1 MNFDDH
7 LSSSSLKRRSC
18 PFRNI
23 NVTLI
28 SKKIYIYTYL
38 RMCLGCMGM
47 AMDVA
52 MCVKIVS
59 SFQVQ
64 EQSDQPIKLK
74 LNYKIYFCART
85 RLLDDYCT
93 E

>member
-1 MNFDDH
+1 MWYGDG
-7 LSSSSLKRRSC
+7 
-18 PFRNI
+18 
-23 NVTLI
+23 
-28 SKKIYIYTYL
+28 
-38 RMCLGCMGM
+38 LGCMGM

-74 LNYKIYFCART
+74 LNYKIYFCAGT

-93 E
+93 Y